1 MTALAGV
8 WVSDYYGVLVLN
20 RDGSYEGDHIFPSG
34 TKNMW
39 RAEAGVLSLFAESGY
54 SGEPLA
60 VLRRGADVLVADGI
74 PLKRVRMPECKI
86 PPPVRMPRQDCG
98 ELAGTWVY
106 AGIEEEPLP
115 LQQGNGI
122 RAPFSAALLVTESDF
137 VFNVISMERRF
148 RMMWG
153 GRSGDELA
161 ARKSVCVEHIPYTLR
176 GGTIAFLYCGCSFSY
191 QKAQPR
197 ELWSSAPHGGAAS

>member
-1 MTALAGV
+1 
-8 WVSDYYGVLVLN
+8 
-20 RDGSYEGDHIFPSG
+20 
-34 TKNMW
+34 
-39 RAEAGVLSLFAESGY
+39 
-54 SGEPLA
+54 
-60 VLRRGADVLVADGI
+60 
-74 PLKRVRMPECKI
+74 
-86 PPPVRMPRQDCG
+86 MPRQDCG

-106 AGIEEEPLP
+106 AGIAEEPMP
-115 LQQGNGI
+115 LQQGT

>member
-86 PPPVRMPRQDCG
+86 PPRADAAAGLRRTCRHMGVCRHCGGAPAAAAGKRNPR
-98 ELAGTWVY
+98 AVF
-106 AGIEEEPLP
+106 
-115 LQQGNGI
+115 
-122 RAPFSAALLVTESDF
+122 RSAASNRV
-137 VFNVISMERRF
+137 RF
-148 RMMWG
+148 CVQRYR
-153 GRSGDELA
+153 GR
-161 ARKSVCVEHIPYTLR
+161 R
-176 GGTIAFLYCGCSFSY
+176 GGKTASHDVG
-191 QKAQPR
+191 R
-197 ELWSSAPHGGAAS
+197 EVRG

>member
-86 PPPVRMPRQDCG
+86 PPPHTDAA
-98 ELAGTWVY
+98 AG
-106 AGIEEEPLP
+106 
-115 LQQGNGI
+115 
-122 RAPFSAALLVTESDF
+122 
-137 VFNVISMERRF
+137 
-148 RMMWG
+148 
-153 GRSGDELA
+153 
-161 ARKSVCVEHIPYTLR
+161 LR
-176 GGTIAFLYCGCSFSY
+176 
-191 QKAQPR
+191 
-197 ELWSSAPHGGAAS
+197 